1 MAVKIALCACL
12 VASIIPPIASDAQT
26 NDGSPIQ
33 KFIKSDFYKGLVDRA
48 MAGLPQA
55 VFRRCP
61 ALVSDDSRVTVLKP
75 IVFGADGWPNAGS
88 WKQQFPVKG
97 CGNDT
102 VLNIYVSA
110 GADEKINTVIGIPGS
125 TRADLT
131 LQRDAVLYANTWAT
145 MVAKGCKSFDVTDTK
160 FEGFRLSKP
169 AAPDPGPDNHFR
181 PWRETWTLIGC
192 GVTIDI
198 PIDFVP
204 DAKGTQVIRAADV
217 VERQPGA
224 R

>member
-1 MAVKIALCACL
+1 MPAKIALCACL
-12 VASIIPPIASDAQT
+12 VASIIQPIAADAQT

-33 KFIKSDFYKGLVDRA
+33 KFIKSDFYKGLIDGA
-48 MAGLPQA
+48 IAGLPQA

-61 ALVSDDSRVTVLKP
+61 ALVSDDSSVTVLKP
-75 IVFGADGWPNAGS
+75 IFFGADGLPNAGS
-88 WKQQFPVKG
+88 WKQQFPVSG

-102 VLNIYVSA
+102 VLNVYVSA
-110 GADEKINTVIGIPGS
+110 GADEKINAVVGIPGS

-131 LQRDAVLYANTWAT
+131 LQRDAELYANTWAT
-145 MVAKGCKSFDVTDTK
+145 MIAKGCKSFDVTDTK
-160 FEGFRLSKP
+160 FEGFGLSKP

-192 GVTIDI
+192 GITIDI
-198 PIDFVP
+198 PVEFVP
-204 DAKGTQVIRAADV
+204 DAKGTQVIRAGDV

>member
-1 MAVKIALCACL
+1 
-12 VASIIPPIASDAQT
+12 
-26 NDGSPIQ
+26 
-33 KFIKSDFYKGLVDRA
+33 
-48 MAGLPQA
+48 
-55 VFRRCP
+55 
-61 ALVSDDSRVTVLKP
+61 
-75 IVFGADGWPNAGS
+75 
-88 WKQQFPVKG
+88 
-97 CGNDT
+97 
-102 VLNIYVSA
+102 
-110 GADEKINTVIGIPGS
+110 
-125 TRADLT
+125 
-131 LQRDAVLYANTWAT
+131 

-160 FEGFRLSKP
+160 FEGFRLSKA

>member
-1 MAVKIALCACL
+1 MRVIALCACL
-12 VASIIPPIASDAQT
+12 IASVIQPIASDAQT
-26 NDGSPIQ
+26 DGASPIQ

-48 MAGLPQA
+48 LAALPPA
-55 VFRRCP
+55 VFQRCP
-61 ALVSDDSRVTVLKP
+61 ALVSEESRVTVLKA
-75 IVFGADGWPNAGS
+75 ISFGADGWPNAGS

-102 VLNIYVSA
+102 LLNIYVSA
-110 GADEKINTVIGIPGS
+110 GADEKLNTVVGIPGS

-131 LQRDAVLYANTWAT
+131 LQRDAVLYANTWASL
-145 MVAKGCKSFDVTDTK
+145 VAKGCKSFDVTDTK
-160 FEGFRLSKP
+160 FEGFGLSKP
-169 AAPDPGPDNHFR
+169 AATDSGPDNQFH
-181 PWRETWTLIGC
+181 PWHETWTLKGC
-192 GVTIDI
+192 GTPVDI

-204 DAKGTQVIRAADV
+204 DAKGTQVIRAGDV